1 MLNNI
6 SVQLGD
12 TALLTYMQSE
22 PSGPKT
28 VSQIWAFYANIDIS
42 HHGLLYDLDMESF
55 KWPLFF
61 SQIGD
66 KISNLSYSQL
76 KEVHIVVPFAYLS
89 SSYSK
94 FEWAGNAAV
103 QARTK

>member
-1 MLNNI
+1 MNQ
-6 SVQLGD
+6 VGR
-12 TALLTYMQSE
+12 
-22 PSGPKT
+22 KT

-42 HHGLLYDLDMESF
+42 HHGLLYDLDMEGF

-76 KEVHIVVPFAYLS
+76 KDVHIVVPFAYLS

-94 FEWAGNAAV
+94 FEWAENAAV
-103 QARTK
+103 QARTKKLSGKQICCRTKWFL